1 MFNFIVQY
9 TEAALIA
16 KPVIYISLQ
25 EICDT
30 HKLLLENV
38 DTIAP
43 DKKDKLRELL
53 DDLVSPEIYVRV
65 GLTVNLHNSLL
76 NNLTRNFQIIIVFP

>member
-1 MFNFIVQY
+1 MFLFQY
-9 TEAALIA
+9 TEASLIA

-38 DTIAP
+38 DIIAP
-43 DKKDKLRELL
+43 EKKDKLRELL
-53 DDLVSPEIYVRV
+53 EDLVTIWSRFINYFCF
-65 GLTVNLHNSLL
+65 HK
-76 NNLTRNFQIIIVFP
+76 

>member
-1 MFNFIVQY
+1 MRLHSLKFFFSLQY

-38 DTIAP
+38 DVVAP
-43 DKKDKLRELL
+43 DSKDKLRELL
-53 DDLVSPEIYVRV
+53 DDLVSAPNICNGFVK
-65 GLTVNLHNSLL
+65 
-76 NNLTRNFQIIIVFP
+76 

>member
-1 MFNFIVQY
+1 MFLFQY
-9 TEAALIA
+9 TEASLIA

-38 DTIAP
+38 DIIAP

-53 DDLVSPEIYVRV
+53 EDLVTIRSRFANY
-65 GLTVNLHNSLL
+65 
-76 NNLTRNFQIIIVFP
+76 FCFAK